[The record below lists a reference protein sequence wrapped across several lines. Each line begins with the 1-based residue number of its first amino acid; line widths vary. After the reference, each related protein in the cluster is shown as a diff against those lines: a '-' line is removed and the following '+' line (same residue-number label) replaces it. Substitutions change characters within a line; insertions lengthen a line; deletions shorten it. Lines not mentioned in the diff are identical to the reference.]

1 MPATAACSNE
11 EMIPVTAAPVTSSGA
26 PAQIDGA
33 LTVTVQSGDG
43 SVSQDA
49 ASPLTFNAVSGSAP
63 GDTVYLVEA
72 DADLGAGVVTLQDT
86 FTLTVTSAT
95 AASFGLSAGAAVPKP
110 AGPAPSAARRRR

>member
-1 MPATAACSNE
+1 MPAIGACSNE

-43 SVSQDA
+43 SVLQDPG
-49 ASPLTFNAVSGSAP
+49 SPLSFNAVSGSAP

-95 AASFGLSAGAAVPKP
+95 AASFGLSVGAAVPKP
-110 AGPAPSAARRRR
+110 AATPSPARRRR

>member
-11 EMIPVTAAPVTSSGA
+11 EKIPVTAAPVTASGA

-43 SVSQDA
+43 TVEQDA
-49 ASPLTFNAVSGSAP
+49 ATPLSFNAVSGAGP

-86 FTLTVTSAT
+86 FTLAVTSAT
-95 AASFGLSAGAAVPKP
+95 AASFGLSAGAAIPK
-110 AGPAPSAARRRR
+110 GPAASPARRRK